1 MKIHTL
7 NNEDDDHRPNLERS
21 DDESSGDEG
30 RQPRR
35 PPPQEFYVGG
45 SEHSGQ
51 QVLGPRGPANGSSDE
66 EDSNQGMFNTRL
78 NQTGAAGG
86 SSRAI
91 GPVVRVNIEM
101 FDDGFTVDDS
111 PLRPY
116 ADPANIAFMDSLKRR
131 ETPPEFIRKYA
142 GRPIDVHCFK
152 KPGNYVFKPFTGTGN
167 RLGSV
172 VPPTVDL
179 TDADQQ
185 LISDTAAS
193 TTDQMQTRAQE
204 SITLRE
210 GEPTTRIQFR
220 LPMGHRITGTFN
232 PSMTIVDHMRTFVVS
247 ADPAFAF
254 NLFSFFA
261 GFPPKKIDDEGLTIG
276 GAELNNSVVNV
287 RLV

>member
-7 NNEDDDHRPNLERS
+7 NNDDDDNRPNLEGS
-21 DDESSGDEG
+21 DGDESGDDE
-30 RQPRR
+30 RQPPR

-51 QVLGPRGPANGSSDE
+51 QVLGPRGPANNGSSDE
-66 EDSNQGMFNTRL
+66 EDNHGMFNTRL
-78 NQTGAAGG
+78 NPNAGG
-86 SSRAI
+86 SSRGGAA
-91 GPVVRVNIEM
+91 VRVTIEM

-111 PLRPY
+111 PLRSY
-116 ADPANIAFMDSLKRR
+116 SEVEIK
-131 ETPPEFIRKYA
+131 FIKKYG

-152 KPGNYVFKPFTGTGN
+152 KPGKYVFKPFTGTGN

-179 TDADQQ
+179 TDTDQQ
-185 LISDTAAS
+185 LITDTAAS
-193 TTDQMQTRAQE
+193 TTDQMQTRAQA
-204 SITLRE
+204 SINLAE

-220 LPMGHRITGTFN
+220 LPKGHRITGTFN
-232 PSMTIVDHMRTFVVS
+232 PSMTIVDHMRTFVVA

-261 GFPPKKIDDEGLTIG
+261 GFPPHKLEDEGLTIDSAG
-276 GAELNNSVVNV
+276 LKNSVVNV

>member
-7 NNEDDDHRPNLERS
+7 NNDDDDNRPNLERS
-21 DDESSGDEG
+21 DDEESGDEG
-30 RQPRR
+30 RQPPR

-66 EDSNQGMFNTRL
+66 EDNHGMFNTRL
-78 NQTGAAGG
+78 NQNAGG
-86 SSRAI
+86 PSRGGA
-91 GPVVRVNIEM
+91 VVRVTIEM

-111 PLRPY
+111 PLRSY
-116 ADPANIAFMDSLKRR
+116 TDPANVAFMDSLKRR

-152 KPGNYVFKPFTGTGN
+152 KPGKYVFKPFTGSGN

-179 TDADQQ
+179 TDSDQK
-185 LISDTAAS
+185 LITDTAAS
-193 TTDQMQTRAQE
+193 TTDQMQTRAQAA
-204 SITLRE
+204 ITLNE

-232 PSMTIVDHMRTFVVS
+232 PSMTVVDHLRTFVVS
-247 ADPAFAF
+247 ADPGFAF

-261 GFPPKKIDDEGLTIG
+261 GFPPHMLEDEGLTIESAG
-276 GAELNNSVVNV
+276 LNNSVVNV

>member
-7 NNEDDDHRPNLERS
+7 NNDDDDNRPNLEGS
-21 DDESSGDEG
+21 DGDESGDEG
-30 RQPRR
+30 RQPPR

-51 QVLGPRGPANGSSDE
+51 QVLGPRGPANNGSSDE
-66 EDSNQGMFNTRL
+66 EDNHGMFNTRL
-78 NQTGAAGG
+78 NPNAGG
-86 SSRAI
+86 PSRGGA
-91 GPVVRVNIEM
+91 VVRVTIEM

-111 PLRPY
+111 PLRSY
-116 ADPANIAFMDSLKRR
+116 SDPANVAFMDSLKRR
-131 ETPPEFIRKYA
+131 ETPPEFIKKYA

-152 KPGNYVFKPFTGTGN
+152 KPGKYIFKPFTGAGN

-179 TDADQQ
+179 TDTDQQ
-185 LISDTAAS
+185 LISDTSAS
-193 TTDQMQTRAQE
+193 TTDQMQTRAQA
-204 SITLRE
+204 SINLAD

-220 LPMGHRITGTFN
+220 LPKGHRITGTFN
-232 PSMTIVDHMRTFVVS
+232 PSMTIVDHMRTFVVA

-261 GFPPKKIDDEGLTIG
+261 GFPPHKLEDEGLTIDSAG
-276 GAELNNSVVNV
+276 LKSSVVNV